1 VTRLLDRLVRR
12 SGYWEGLASG
22 ASVLTT
28 SYGSPDREAILP
40 SLTAWSQQAYAGN
53 SVVFS
58 AILTRLLL
66 FSEATFQ
73 FQALDDKHL
82 FGNQS
87 LTILEKPWPGGN
99 TGELLV
105 RMEQDVSLAGNSYT
119 WHPPADDDE
128 PDRLVRLRPDWT
140 TIVSEMVQAV
150 GGGQYRRKLGYWVE
164 PPRTAGG
171 QGNGQFYPAD
181 EVAHWAPL
189 PDPAAEF
196 RGMSWL
202 TPVYRDIAGDDG
214 LTQYKIRYLEN
225 SASPNLLIRYAQK
238 LHAGS
243 VDAIRERVTAR
254 HGGVTN
260 AFKTLVLDQGADVTV
275 IGNSLAQMDFSN
287 VGAAGA
293 ERILA
298 AAGPVPGV
306 LVGIEPL
313 RGAGK
318 SYQESINKF
327 ANLWA
332 RPQWRSACAC
342 LEQICPPPAANRLWF
357 DTTDIAALQ
366 DGALEQG
373 QAALVR
379 GQTLLALGQAGYTPE
394 SAAVFVNSGDVMKL
408 VAKPGALVAP
418 PAGNVQHMLPQTPP
432 GVTAI
437 ALPSSRPALPVGSTS
452 PGDGGNGTR
461 PAPVPTAAR
470 RSAQEPGED
479 DEQECP
485 ACASMAPAE
494 ALFCPQCGAQM
505 PDGDDDDPD
514 DPETED
520 DATRFSVTETR
531 VTSGTGGGQWTKGGA
546 NPNSSKPAAAKTAH
560 GGTAAPVQ
568 GGGGSAGSATKA
580 QEKQH
585 LLDQAKADREKAAA
599 LEKELHVLEH
609 QRGAEHKAHAAAV
622 KSAAAA
628 KASKKPAT
636 AKKATRKKKRA
647 ASLDSRITTLKGRI
661 SHLTAQAHELDVKAK
676 AL

>member
-1 VTRLLDRLVRR
+1 VTRLVDRLIRR
-12 SGYWEGLASG
+12 SGYWEGDASG
-22 ASVLTT
+22 AAVLTT

-40 SLTAWSQQAYAGN
+40 SLTAWSKGAYSGN

-87 LTILEKPWPGGN
+87 LGILETPWPGGS

-105 RMEQDVSLAGNSYT
+105 RMEQDVSLAGNSFT
-119 WHPPADDDE
+119 WAPPDLDM
-128 PDRLVRLRPDWT
+128 LVRLRPDWT
-140 TIVSEMVQAV
+140 TIVSELVQV
-150 GGGQYRRKLGYWVE
+150 DGGGEYRRKLGYWVE
-164 PPRTAGG
+164 PPRTAGS
-171 QGNGQFYPAD
+171 QGGGQFYPAD

-189 PDPAAEF
+189 PDPAADF

-202 TPVYRDIAGDDG
+202 TPVYRDIQGDDG

-254 HGGVTN
+254 HGGVSN

-342 LEQICPPPAANRLWF
+342 LEQICPPPGGNRLWF
-357 DTTDIAALQ
+357 DTSDIAALQ

-379 GQTLLALGQAGYTPE
+379 GQTLLALAQGGYTPD
-394 SAAVFVNSGDVMKL
+394 SAVIFVNSGDVTKL
-408 VAKPGALVAP
+408 VARPGAVPP
-418 PAGNVQHMLPQTPP
+418 PAGNVQHMLPQTAP

-437 ALPSSRPALPVGSTS
+437 ALPSSAASLPVGSTS

-470 RSAQEPGED
+470 RSAQEPGD
-479 DEQECP
+479 GEQECP
-485 ACASMAPAE
+485 SCGAAVDE
-494 ALFCPQCGAQM
+494 DDLFCPQCGAQM

-514 DPETED
+514 DPGD
-520 DATRFSVTETR
+520 DASRFSVTETR
-531 VTSGTGGGQWTKGGA
+531 VTSGTGCGQWTKGGA
-546 NPNSSKPAAAKTAH
+546 NPNSSKPAATAAKAPH
-560 GGTAAPVQ
+560 NGAGAPVQ

-580 QEKQH
+580 QEKSQLH
-585 LLDQAKADREKAAA
+585 ERAKADREKAAE
-599 LEKELHVLEH
+599 LTKELHVLEH
-609 QRGAEHKAHAAAV
+609 QRGQEHKAHAAAV
-622 KSAAAA
+622 KSAASA
-628 KASKKPAT
+628 KASKRKPA
-636 AKKATRKKKRA
+636 KARKAARHKKRA

-661 SHLTAQAHELDVKAK
+661 SHLTEQAHQLDAK
-676 AL
+676 AAAL